1 MKRQKIPKGAAF
13 RGKKFFST
21 RKQWGQWVQARRGV
35 MEDTVR
41 KVGLSQRP
49 RSQRPLVQLFGH
61 LR

>member
-1 MKRQKIPKGAAF
+1 MKRQKIPKCAAF